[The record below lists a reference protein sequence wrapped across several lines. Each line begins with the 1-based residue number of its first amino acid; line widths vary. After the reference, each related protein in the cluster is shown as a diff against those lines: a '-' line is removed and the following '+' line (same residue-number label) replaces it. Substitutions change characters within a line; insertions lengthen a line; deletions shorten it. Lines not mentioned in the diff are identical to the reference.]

1 MNDIVGR
8 FLCGLGVYCFLFIS
22 FYAFGFEYLFDTY
35 GVIIF
40 FVGII
45 SAYIGNFIWNVFF
58 KNIFL

>member
-1 MNDIVGR
+1 MHDIVGK
-8 FLCGLGVYCFLFIS
+8 FLCGLGVYFFLFLS

-45 SAYIGNFIWNVFF
+45 SAYIGKFIWEVFI
-58 KNIFL
+58 KNI